1 MKIDSIEIRHY
12 RLDLDPPFQ
21 AAWNPN
27 PRRTFTN
34 TLVRVRAGEHEGPAT
49 SNCPRLPAWV

>member
-12 RLDLDPPFQ
+12 RFSFDPPFL
-21 AAWNPN
+21 ASWDPN
-27 PRRTFTN
+27 SRRTFTN

-49 SNCPRLPAWV
+49 SYCPLLPASA